1 MKIGK
6 ILAMAAVATVFASC
20 SNEEELANVGK
31 SESNAIRFAGISGLS
46 DTRTTPI
53 GTHNLTSTNFD
64 VMAFMSS
71 DNALFMGGK
80 HVTGASDHGVK
91 IVYKTS
97 AWDYDDPDKVAY
109 WPTSG
114 DVDFYAVSPAM
125 TDDLFHHGF
134 AYDMTSAA
142 KTITYATVDEYNSEG
157 TNHDVMYAVTKD
169 RNKENNGTMPVQMNF
184 KHILSQVVFKAKTTS
199 SILEVDVENVK
210 IHNFVHSGKFTLPA
224 GEPAM
229 SDWKPS
235 PAAKGAYTV
244 KLNAANVKTNNAVV
258 NLSDMNS
265 PMMLIPQK
273 LTKWSTYSA
282 GAAVSKLE
290 ADNAIECY
298 LEISMK
304 LKQNVSA
311 RLLNIKRYMFHST
324 MPQDGNR
331 ASVTSTPL
339 FSEVVMTTMESRSF
353 RQLRLMLQQRIGQTP
368 ALVLM
373 LMLISNK
380 RRRQSIKK
388 GLCRN

>member
-6 ILAMAAVATVFASC
+6 ILAVAAVATVFASC

-80 HVTGASDHGVK
+80 HVSGVSDHGVK

-114 DVDFYAVSPAM
+114 DVDFYAVSPAI
-125 TDDLFHHGF
+125 TDDLVLQGF

-142 KTITYATVDEYNSEG
+142 KTITYATVDEYNSTG
-157 TNHDVMYAVTKD
+157 TNHDVMYAVTKG

-199 SILEVDVENVK
+199 SILEVDVKSVK
-210 IHNFVHSGKFTLPA
+210 IHNFVHSGTFTLPA
-224 GEPAM
+224 GEPVM
-229 SDWKPS
+229 SDWTLS
-235 PAAKGAYTV
+235 PVAAGVYTV
-244 KLNAANVKTNNAVV
+244 KLNAANVKTKNAVV
-258 NLSDMNS
+258 ELSDMNS
-265 PMMLIPQK
+265 PLMMIPQK
-273 LTKWSTYSA
+273 LTKWSTSA
-282 GAAVSKLE
+282 GAAVSKFD
-290 ADNAIECY
+290 ADNAKECY

-304 LKQNVSA
+304 LKQNDSYLIGSA
-311 RLLNIKRYMFHST
+311 AEYKMVYVPFDNATGWEPGKRYIYTLIFGGGYDDQGEPILSPIT
-324 MPQDGNR
+324 FEAATVDWAD
-331 ASVTSTPL
+331 ASAGADVN
-339 FSEVVMTTMESRSF
+339 F
-353 RQLRLMLQQRIGQTP
+353 
-368 ALVLM
+368 
-373 LMLISNK
+373 
-380 RRRQSIKK
+380 
-388 GLCRN
+388 

>member
-6 ILAMAAVATVFASC
+6 ILAVAAVATVFASC

-80 HVTGASDHGVK
+80 HEAGHADQGVK

-97 AWDYDDPDKVAY
+97 AWDYADPDKVAY

-114 DVDFYAVSPAM
+114 DVDFYAVSPAI
-125 TDDLFHHGF
+125 TDELVPLF

-142 KTITYATVDEYNSEG
+142 KTITYTTFDEYGSTG
-157 TNHDVMYAVTKD
+157 TNHGVMYAVTKG
-169 RNKENNGTMPVQMNF
+169 RNKENNGAMAVQMNF

-199 SILEVDVENVK
+199 SILEVDVQRVK
-210 IHNFVHSGKFTLPA
+210 IRNFVVGGTFTLPD

-229 SDWKPS
+229 SNWS
-235 PAAKGAYTV
+235 LSGAAEGIYTV
-244 KLNAANVKTNNAVV
+244 KLDAANVVTKNAVV
-258 NLSDMNS
+258 DLSDMKS
-265 PMMLIPQK
+265 PLMMIPQK

-282 GAAVSKLE
+282 GTAVSKHE
-290 ADNAIECY
+290 ADTKKECY

-304 LKQNVSA
+304 LKQNDSYLIGSA
-311 RLLNIKRYMFHST
+311 TEYKTVYVPFDNGTGWEPGKRYIYTLIFGGGYDDQGEPILSPIT
-324 MPQDGNR
+324 FDAATADWAD
-331 ASVTSTPL
+331 ASAGADVNL
-339 FSEVVMTTMESRSF
+339 
-353 RQLRLMLQQRIGQTP
+353 
-368 ALVLM
+368 
-373 LMLISNK
+373 
-380 RRRQSIKK
+380 
-388 GLCRN
+388 

>member
-1 MKIGK
+1 MKFGK
-6 ILAMAAVATVFASC
+6 ILAVAVVATVFASC

-80 HVTGASDHGVK
+80 HEAGHSDQGVK
-91 IVYKTS
+91 IVYNTT

-114 DVDFYAVSPAM
+114 DVDFYAVSPAI
-125 TDDLFHHGF
+125 TNDLVLNHYFG
-134 AYDMTSAA
+134 YDMTSAA
-142 KTITYATVDEYNSEG
+142 KTISYTTVDEYDSKG
-157 TNHDVMYAVTKD
+157 TNHDVMYAVTKG
-169 RNKENNGTMPVQMNF
+169 RNKENNGTKPVQMNF

-199 SILEVDVENVK
+199 SILEVDVDSVK
-210 IHNFVHSGKFTLPA
+210 IHNFVLSGKFTLPA

-229 SDWKPS
+229 SDWKLS

-244 KLNAANVKTNNAVV
+244 KLNAANVKTKNAVV

-265 PMMLIPQK
+265 PLMLIPQK

-282 GAAVSKLE
+282 GTAVSIPE
-290 ADNAIECY
+290 ADKAKECY

-304 LKQNVSA
+304 LKQNDSYLIGSA
-311 RLLNIKRYMFHST
+311 AEYKTVYVPFDNPTGWEPGKRYIYT
-324 MPQDGNR
+324 
-331 ASVTSTPL
+331 
-339 FSEVVMTTMESRSF
+339 
-353 RQLRLMLQQRIGQTP
+353 
-368 ALVLM
+368 
-373 LMLISNK
+373 LIFGGGYDDQGEPILSPITFNAATADWADANA
-380 RRRQSIKK
+380 
-388 GLCRN
+388 GADVNVNF

>member
-1 MKIGK
+1 MKFGK
-6 ILAMAAVATVFASC
+6 ILAVAVVATVFASC

-71 DNALFMGGK
+71 DNTLFMGGK
-80 HVTGASDHGVK
+80 HVSGVSDHGVK

-97 AWDYDDPDKVAY
+97 AWDYDDKDKMAY
-109 WPTSG
+109 WPTVG
-114 DVDFYAVSPAM
+114 DVDFYAVSPAI
-125 TDDLFHHGF
+125 TDDLVLQGF
-134 AYDMTSAA
+134 VYDMTSAA
-142 KTITYATVDEYNSEG
+142 KTISYSTVDEYNSKG
-157 TNHDVMYAVTKD
+157 TNHDVMYAVTKG
-169 RNKENNGTMPVQMNF
+169 RNKKNNGTMPVQMNF

-210 IHNFVHSGKFTLPA
+210 IHNFVHSGTFTLPA

-229 SDWKPS
+229 SDWKLS

-244 KLNAANVKTNNAVV
+244 KLNAANVKTKNAVV

-265 PMMLIPQK
+265 PLMLIPQK

-282 GAAVSKLE
+282 GTAVSIPE
-290 ADNAIECY
+290 ADKAKECY

-304 LKQNVSA
+304 LKQNDSYLIGSA
-311 RLLNIKRYMFHST
+311 AEYKTVYVPFDNATGWEPGKRYIYTLIFGGGYDDQGEPILSPIT
-324 MPQDGNR
+324 FDAATADWAD
-331 ASVTSTPL
+331 ASADVN
-339 FSEVVMTTMESRSF
+339 F
-353 RQLRLMLQQRIGQTP
+353 
-368 ALVLM
+368 
-373 LMLISNK
+373 
-380 RRRQSIKK
+380 
-388 GLCRN
+388 

>member
-6 ILAMAAVATVFASC
+6 ILAVAAVATVFASC

-31 SESNAIRFAGISGLS
+31 SESNAIRFAGVSGLS

-53 GTHNLTSTNFD
+53 GTLNLTSTNFD

-80 HVTGASDHGVK
+80 HVSGASDHGVK
-91 IVYKTS
+91 IVYNTS
-97 AWDYDDPDKVAY
+97 AWDYDDKDKVAY
-109 WPTSG
+109 WPTVG
-114 DVDFYAVSPAM
+114 DVDFYAVSPAI
-125 TDDLFHHGF
+125 TDDLVHQGF
-134 AYDMTSAA
+134 AYDMTSTA
-142 KTITYATVDEYNSEG
+142 KTITYATVDEYNSAG
-157 TNHDVMYAVTKD
+157 TNHDVMYAVTKG

-199 SILEVDVENVK
+199 SILEVDVKSVK
-210 IHNFVHSGKFTLPA
+210 IHNFVHSGTFTLPA

-304 LKQNVSA
+304 LKQNDSYLIGSA
-311 RLLNIKRYMFHST
+311 AEYKTVYVPFDNATGWEPGKRYIYTLIFGGGCDDQGEPILSPIT
-324 MPQDGNR
+324 FNAATVDWAD
-331 ASVTSTPL
+331 ASAGADVN
-339 FSEVVMTTMESRSF
+339 F
-353 RQLRLMLQQRIGQTP
+353 
-368 ALVLM
+368 
-373 LMLISNK
+373 
-380 RRRQSIKK
+380 
-388 GLCRN
+388 

>member
-1 MKIGK
+1 MKFGK
-6 ILAMAAVATVFASC
+6 ILAVAAVATVFASC

-80 HVTGASDHGVK
+80 HEAGHSDQGVK
-91 IVYKTS
+91 IVYNTT

-114 DVDFYAVSPAM
+114 GVDFYAVSPAI
-125 TDDLFHHGF
+125 TNDLVLNHYFG
-134 AYDMTSAA
+134 YDMTSAA
-142 KTITYATVDEYNSEG
+142 KTISYTTVDEYDSEG
-157 TNHDVMYAVTKD
+157 TNHDVMYAVTKG
-169 RNKENNGTMPVQMNF
+169 RNKENNGTKPVQMNF

-210 IHNFVHSGKFTLPA
+210 IHNFVLSGKFTLPA

-229 SDWKPS
+229 SDWKLS

-244 KLNAANVKTNNAVV
+244 KLNAANVKTKNAVV

-265 PMMLIPQK
+265 PMMLIPQM

-282 GAAVSKLE
+282 DTAVSIPE
-290 ADNAIECY
+290 ADKAKECY

-304 LKQNVSA
+304 LKQNDSYLIGSA
-311 RLLNIKRYMFHST
+311 AEYKTVYVPFDNATGWEPGKRYIYTLIFGGGYDDQGEPILSPIT
-324 MPQDGNR
+324 FDAATADWAD
-331 ASVTSTPL
+331 ASADVN
-339 FSEVVMTTMESRSF
+339 F
-353 RQLRLMLQQRIGQTP
+353 
-368 ALVLM
+368 
-373 LMLISNK
+373 
-380 RRRQSIKK
+380 
-388 GLCRN
+388 

>member
-1 MKIGK
+1 MKIEK
-6 ILAMAAVATVFASC
+6 ILAVAAVATVFASC

-53 GTHNLTSTNFD
+53 GTTNLTTTDFD

-80 HVTGASDHGVK
+80 HEAGASDHGVK

-114 DVDFYAVSPAM
+114 DVDFYAVSPAI
-125 TDDLFHHGF
+125 TDDLVHRF

-142 KTITYATVDEYNSEG
+142 KTITYATVDEYNSTG
-157 TNHDVMYAVTKD
+157 TNYDVMYAVTKG
-169 RNKENNGTMPVQMNF
+169 RNKKTMAVQMKF

-210 IHNFVHSGKFTLPA
+210 IHNFDHGGTFTLPE

-229 SDWKPS
+229 SNWSTS
-235 PAAKGAYTV
+235 PDEAVSVATV

-265 PMMLIPQK
+265 PLMMIPQQLK
-273 LTKWSTYSA
+273 KWSTYSA
-282 GAAVSKLE
+282 GAAVSMHE
-290 ADNAIECY
+290 ANTKKECY

-304 LKQNVSA
+304 LKQNDSYLIGSA
-311 RLLNIKRYMFHST
+311 TGYKTVYVPFDNATGWEPGKRYIYTLIFGGGYDDHGEPILSPITFDAATTNWVDAAGTDVNIK
-324 MPQDGNR
+324 
-331 ASVTSTPL
+331 
-339 FSEVVMTTMESRSF
+339 
-353 RQLRLMLQQRIGQTP
+353 
-368 ALVLM
+368 
-373 LMLISNK
+373 
-380 RRRQSIKK
+380 
-388 GLCRN
+388 

>member
-6 ILAMAAVATVFASC
+6 ILAVAAVATVFASC

-53 GTHNLTSTNFD
+53 GTTNLTTTDFD

-80 HVTGASDHGVK
+80 HELGHSDQGVK
-91 IVYKTS
+91 IVYNTS
-97 AWDYDDPDKVAY
+97 AWDYADKDQQAY
-109 WPTSG
+109 WPTTG

-125 TDDLFHHGF
+125 TDELVYQGF
-134 AYDMTSAA
+134 KYDMTSTL
-142 KTITYATVDEYNSEG
+142 KTITYATVDEYKTAAG
-157 TNHDVMYAVTKD
+157 TNHDVMYAVAKG
-169 RNKENNGTMPVQMNF
+169 RNKTNNGTTAVQMNF

-210 IHNFVHSGKFTLPA
+210 IHNFVHGGTFTLPE

-229 SDWKPS
+229 SDWSPS
-235 PAAKGAYTV
+235 PVAEGAYTV

-282 GAAVSKLE
+282 GTAVPKIE
-290 ADNAIECY
+290 ADGKKECY

-304 LKQNVSA
+304 LKQNDSYLIGSA
-311 RLLNIKRYMFHST
+311 AEYKTVYVPFDNATGWEPGKRYIYTLIFGGGYDDQGEPILSPITFNAATADWVNAAGTDVNIK
-324 MPQDGNR
+324 
-331 ASVTSTPL
+331 
-339 FSEVVMTTMESRSF
+339 
-353 RQLRLMLQQRIGQTP
+353 
-368 ALVLM
+368 
-373 LMLISNK
+373 
-380 RRRQSIKK
+380 
-388 GLCRN
+388 

>member
-304 LKQNVSA
+304 LKQNDSYLIGSA
-311 RLLNIKRYMFHST
+311 AEYKTVH
-324 MPQDGNR
+324 
-331 ASVTSTPL
+331 
-339 FSEVVMTTMESRSF
+339 
-353 RQLRLMLQQRIGQTP
+353 
-368 ALVLM
+368 
-373 LMLISNK
+373 
-380 RRRQSIKK
+380 
-388 GLCRN
+388 

>member
-80 HVTGASDHGVK
+80 HVSGASDHGVK

-114 DVDFYAVSPAM
+114 DVDFYAVSPAI
-125 TDDLFHHGF
+125 TNDLILQGF

-142 KTITYATVDEYNSEG
+142 KTITYTTVDEYKSSKG
-157 TNHDVMYAVTKD
+157 TNHDVMYAVTKG
-169 RNKENNGTMPVQMNF
+169 RNKENNGTMAVQMNF

-210 IHNFVHSGKFTLPA
+210 IHNFVHSGTFTLPE

-229 SDWKPS
+229 SNWSTS
-235 PAAKGAYTV
+235 PDEAVSIATV

-265 PMMLIPQK
+265 PLMMIPQK

-282 GAAVSKLE
+282 GTAVPKNE
-290 ADNAIECY
+290 ADGKKECY

-304 LKQNVSA
+304 LKQNDSYLIGSA
-311 RLLNIKRYMFHST
+311 TGYKTVYVPFDNATGWEPGKRYIYTLIFGGGYDDHGEPILSPIT
-324 MPQDGNR
+324 FDAATADWAD
-331 ASVTSTPL
+331 ASAGADVNVN
-339 FSEVVMTTMESRSF
+339 F
-353 RQLRLMLQQRIGQTP
+353 
-368 ALVLM
+368 
-373 LMLISNK
+373 
-380 RRRQSIKK
+380 
-388 GLCRN
+388 

>member
-80 HVTGASDHGVK
+80 HVSGASDHGVK

-142 KTITYATVDEYNSEG
+142 KTITYATADEYNSTV
-157 TNHDVMYAVTKD
+157 TNHDVMYAVTKG
-169 RNKENNGTMPVQMNF
+169 RNKVNNGATAVQMNF
-184 KHILSQVVFKAKTTS
+184 KHILSQVVFKAKTAS
-199 SILEVDVENVK
+199 SILEVDVKSVK
-210 IHNFVHSGKFTLPA
+210 IHNFVHSGTFTLPA
-224 GEPAM
+224 DEPAM
-229 SDWKPS
+229 SNWSTSTDEAVS
-235 PAAKGAYTV
+235 IATV
-244 KLNAANVKTNNAVV
+244 KLNAANVKTNKTVAVD
-258 NLSDMNS
+258 LSDMAS
-265 PMMLIPQK
+265 PLMMIPQK

-290 ADNAIECY
+290 ADNKKECY

-304 LKQNVSA
+304 LKQNDSYLIGSA
-311 RLLNIKRYMFHST
+311 AAYTTVYVPFDNATGWEPGKRYIYTLIFGGGYDDQGEPILSPIKFEAAT
-324 MPQDGNR
+324 ADWAN
-331 ASVTSTPL
+331 ASAGADVN
-339 FSEVVMTTMESRSF
+339 F
-353 RQLRLMLQQRIGQTP
+353 
-368 ALVLM
+368 
-373 LMLISNK
+373 
-380 RRRQSIKK
+380 
-388 GLCRN
+388 